1 LPQKCEKCEKRA
13 GWLPFSR
20 SISHRHRRRRERGAA
35 FACFPSLFFSWT
47 DGERLGIDNS
57 DDKLKRKRE
66 RERGSRRM
74 SLLRQHRPRQCSAA
88 LHPSAGGMLLSSPKV
103 KHPVDGDVRGV
114 ARTTLRRVKNR
125 RGEGENVSGDY
136 VAADKRYLR
145 YLRIADNQSSMRSSS
160 RYSIKRLP
168 RLHTLLA

>member
-1 LPQKCEKCEKRA
+1 
-13 GWLPFSR
+13 
-20 SISHRHRRRRERGAA
+20 
-35 FACFPSLFFSWT
+35 
-47 DGERLGIDNS
+47 
-57 DDKLKRKRE
+57 
-66 RERGSRRM
+66 
-74 SLLRQHRPRQCSAA
+74 
-88 LHPSAGGMLLSSPKV
+88 MLLSSPKV